1 MANVPATKFKAQ
13 CLALMDRVAEKRE
26 SYVITKHGR
35 PVAKLVPADP
45 PTHPSVLGCMAD
57 RMEIVGDLDAVAW
70 SEGQWKE
77 LERQRAAQRESWER
91 EWRAQGTIAG
101 KPGSGPPAV
110 RRREAAAGKGR
121 PRRERR

>member
-1 MANVPATKFKAQ
+1 MATVPATKFKAQ

-77 LERQRAAQRESWER
+77 LERQRAA
-91 EWRAQGTIAG
+91 
-101 KPGSGPPAV
+101 
-110 RRREAAAGKGR
+110 AGKGR